1 MRFAVL
7 ILACGVLMGCAGRPT
22 GVLTPVEASASNAT
36 RVNLLVATTRAP
48 SKDQGILF
56 SGERATGTS
65 LTEIAVSIPPDERRQ
80 VGQVQWPVS
89 LPADPGNDF
98 AVLKVTPLGD
108 GRKEQVW
115 LKQHLPRN
123 RRVLVFVHGFNNHFD
138 DAVYRF
144 AQIVHDSGVD
154 AAAILFTWPS
164 RGSVFEY
171 GYDRESTNFSRDA
184 LEETLQRVGSDPN
197 VGEVIVM
204 AHSMGAWLVMESL
217 RQMAIRDGHVMPKLR
232 NVILASPDLDVDV
245 FATQWRSL
253 GPNRP
258 RLTVFVSRSDH
269 ALRVSRRL
277 AGNVERLGQIDPMAE
292 PYRSE
297 LTNSGI
303 VVIDLT
309 GLQSSNPL
317 NHGKFADNPEVVQ
330 LIGQKLIAGQ
340 TTSGSDVSL
349 GERISEFATG
359 VGETLGG
366 AAGVALSGPIAV
378 LDPNT
383 RRTYDGQV
391 GQLGR
396 AVDETVGSATD
407 Q

>member
-7 ILACGVLMGCAGRPT
+7 ILACGVLVGCAGRPA
-22 GVLTPVEASASNAT
+22 GVLTPVEQRAPNAT
-36 RVNLLVATTRAP
+36 RIDLLVATTRAP

-56 SGERATGTS
+56 SGKRANGIS

-89 LPADPGNDF
+89 LPADPANDF
-98 AVLKVTPLGD
+98 AVLKVTPFSD
-108 GRKEQVW
+108 GRQEQVW

-123 RRVLVFVHGFNNHFD
+123 RRVLVFVHGFNTHFD

-154 AAAILFTWPS
+154 AAPFLFTWPS

-171 GYDRESTNFSRDA
+171 VYDRESTNFSRDA
-184 LEETLQRVGSDPN
+184 LEETLQRLARDPN

-204 AHSMGAWLVMESL
+204 AHSMGAWLVTESL
-217 RQMAIRDGHVMPKLR
+217 RQMAIRGGHVTPKLG
-232 NVILASPDLDVDV
+232 NVIFASPDLDVDV
-245 FATQWRSL
+245 FATQWRSI

-258 RLTVFVSRSDH
+258 RLTVFVSRGDH

-292 PYRSE
+292 PYHSA

-309 GLQSSNPL
+309 GLQSADPL
-317 NHGKFADNPEVVQ
+317 NHAKFADNPEVVQ
-330 LIGQKLIAGQ
+330 LIGQRLIADQ
-340 TTSGSDVSL
+340 TISGSDVSL

-359 VGETLGG
+359 VGETVGS
-366 AAGVALSGPIAV
+366 AAGVALSAPIAV

-383 RRTYDGQV
+383 RRIYDAQV

-396 AVDETVGSATD
+396 AVDETVGSTTD

>member
-7 ILACGVLMGCAGRPT
+7 ILACGALVGCAGRPA
-22 GVLTPVEASASNAT
+22 GVLTPVAASASNAT
-36 RVNLLVATTRAP
+36 RANLLVATTRAP

-65 LTEIAVSIPPDERRQ
+65 LTEIAVSIPPDAQRQ

-89 LPADPGNDF
+89 SPADPANDF

-108 GRKEQVW
+108 GRQEQVW

-123 RRVLVFVHGFNNHFD
+123 RRVLVFVHGFNTHFD

-144 AQIVHDSGVD
+144 AQIIHDSGVD
-154 AAAILFTWPS
+154 AAPILFTWPS
-164 RGSVFEY
+164 RGSVFAY

-184 LEETLQRVGSDPN
+184 LEETLQRVAKDPD
-197 VGEVIVM
+197 VGEVTIM

-217 RQMAIRDGHVMPKLR
+217 RQMAIRDGHVAPKLR
-232 NVILASPDLDVDV
+232 NVIFASPDLDFDV
-245 FATQWRSL
+245 FTTQWRSL

-258 RLTVFVSRSDH
+258 RLTIFVSRNDH

-277 AGNVERLGQIDPMAE
+277 AGNVERLGQIDPTAE
-292 PYRSE
+292 PYRSA
-297 LTNSGI
+297 LTSSGI

-309 GLQSSNPL
+309 GLRGSNPL
-317 NHGKFADNPEVVQ
+317 NHAKFADNPEVVQ
-330 LIGQKLIAGQ
+330 LIGERLIGGQ
-340 TTSGSDVSL
+340 TITGFDVSL
-349 GERISEFATG
+349 GERISEFAMG
-359 VGETLGG
+359 VGETAGG
-366 AAGVALSGPIAV
+366 AAGAALSGPIAL

-383 RRTYDGQV
+383 RRTYGGQL